1 MKNEDE
7 IELNVITLGDSGVG
21 KTSIIN
27 IIKERDN
34 NISNESKKGNFIIRR
49 KYEKKNKVILL
60 NLKDS
65 ENKQKYERSIP
76 IQYIR
81 DSHIVL
87 LVFCNIETLN
97 HLIDNLYKFY
107 IENKNI
113 DNPRFILIG
122 NKSDTFGNDKDEIM
136 KKGNIFAEEIDAHF
150 LTCSA
155 KSEDNLDNVERYI
168 TTEAKRYI
176 DEDKNESTIK
186 RFNSIKLD
194 EYDNISTTRGCRCKK
209 Y

>member
-1 MKNEDE
+1 MLLVNHVVDAGNKY
-7 IELNVITLGDSGVG
+7 IKI
-21 KTSIIN
+21 IYFIN

-97 HLIDNLYKFY
+97 HLTDNLYKFY

-176 DEDKNESTIK
+176 DEDKDESTIK

-194 EYDNISTTRGCRCKK
+194 EYDNISASRGCRCKK